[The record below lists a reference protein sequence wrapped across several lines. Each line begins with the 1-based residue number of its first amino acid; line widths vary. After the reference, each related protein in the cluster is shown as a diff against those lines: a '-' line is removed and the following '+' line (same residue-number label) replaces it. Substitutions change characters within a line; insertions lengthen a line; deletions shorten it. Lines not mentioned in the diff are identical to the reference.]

1 MSMLACAAS
10 LASVLSA
17 AALYAGSAHCRWPA
31 LRALRG
37 RNGRWLGLAFAV
49 AALASWIAALG
60 AGAGMCAMLG
70 NWMLALMAMP
80 YLGALSG
87 ADPRTTKGID

>member
-31 LRALRG
+31 LHALRG
-37 RNGRWLGLAFAV
+37 RNGLWLGLAFAAV
-49 AALASWIAALG
+49 ALLSWIAMLGVG
-60 AGAGMCAMLG
+60 AGLCAMLG

-80 YLGALSG
+80 YLGTLTG
-87 ADPRTTKGID
+87 ADPRTIRGID

>member
-1 MSMLACAAS
+1 MSMLVCAAA

-17 AALYAGSAHCRWPA
+17 VALYAGSAHCRWPA

-37 RNGRWLGLAFAV
+37 RNGQWLGLAFAAV
-49 AALASWIAALG
+49 ALLSWIALLG
-60 AGAGMCAMLG
+60 AGAGLCAMLG

-80 YLGALSG
+80 YLGALTG
-87 ADPRTTKGID
+87 ADPRTTPGIG